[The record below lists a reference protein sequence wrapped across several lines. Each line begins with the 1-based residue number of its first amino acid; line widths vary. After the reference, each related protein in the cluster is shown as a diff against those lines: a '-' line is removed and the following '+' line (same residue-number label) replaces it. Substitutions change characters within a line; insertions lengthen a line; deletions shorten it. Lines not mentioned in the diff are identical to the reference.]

1 MYNLNEERSM
11 GFINYKIHIRGKQ
24 CLEPASKKMIIN
36 KSIDLLETSEQV
48 QIKKFRKS
56 SKNIKMQWK
65 EKIKAHQD
73 KTYSDKEK
81 LCLKEES
88 TKFNVLKN

>member
-1 MYNLNEERSM
+1 
-11 GFINYKIHIRGKQ
+11 
-24 CLEPASKKMIIN
+24 
-36 KSIDLLETSEQV
+36 
-48 QIKKFRKS
+48 
-56 SKNIKMQWK
+56 MQWK